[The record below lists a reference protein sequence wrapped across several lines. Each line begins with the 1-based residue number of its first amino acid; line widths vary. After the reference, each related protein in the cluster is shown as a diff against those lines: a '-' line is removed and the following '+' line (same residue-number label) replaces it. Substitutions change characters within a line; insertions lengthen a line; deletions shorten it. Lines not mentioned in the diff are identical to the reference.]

1 MLDGYCLGNLNRDS
15 FADLDRKRKELGF
28 LEESMIPEPE
38 CLECGWRM
46 LCRGGCRRD
55 RDYFERGLGKNY
67 YCSAYKSFFEY
78 AYPRLC
84 EVYRLVMKSIR

>member
-1 MLDGYCLGNLNRDS
+1 
-15 FADLDRKRKELGF
+15 
-28 LEESMIPEPE
+28 MIPEPE

-84 EVYRLVMKSIR
+84 